1 MTRIGVLTSGGDAP
15 GMNADIRAVVRAG
28 ITAGAEV
35 FGVLD
40 GCQGAVDGGDRIR
53 TLTWDDVAGIAAA
66 PGTVLGTSRCRT
78 FRDHDGRRD
87 AVASLVRAGIDRL
100 VVLGGD
106 GSLTGADLL
115 ATEWPDHLEQLVAH
129 GVLTADDA
137 TAHPALAVA
146 GIGGSIDNDLVGT
159 DHTPGFGSAA
169 KFIATTMAEVA
180 RDSDVYDLTSVTFVE
195 IMGRDAGWL
204 AGSACLAGTSESP
217 CPDLVLLPEA
227 PVTEDQLIER
237 LSTLLGE
244 KNTVVVAVSE
254 GLRRPDGTLMCE
266 QWERAADGTRLDAFG
281 HVASLSG
288 TSRYLASVVRSELG
302 CKTRAV
308 ELSTLQR
315 CASHIASAT
324 DLDEA
329 FRQGGAG
336 VLAASDG
343 RTGVM
348 CALERMTNHPYVV
361 ESVLADVHE
370 VANQARPVPRDWIA
384 EDGMSVTSRFEDY
397 ARPLI
402 GGEVSQVYIDGIP
415 RHIESL

>member
-159 DHTPGFGSAA
+159 DMTIGADSALQRIVEA
-169 KFIATTMAEVA
+169 VDAIASTAAFKDRNFVIEV
-180 RDSDVYDLTSVTFVE
+180 
-195 IMGRDAGWL
+195 MGRHCGYLALMSAIAGGADYVMVPEQLLPADWRSHL
-204 AGSACLAGTSESP
+204 AGVLRHARAAGRRTS
-217 CPDLVLLPEA
+217 
-227 PVTEDQLIER
+227 I
-237 LSTLLGE
+237 
-244 KNTVVVAVSE
+244 VVVAE
-254 GLRRPDGTLMCE
+254 GAVT
-266 QWERAADGTRLDAFG
+266 ADGTPVTSDETMALRRRRRPRPDPDAAASASCTA
-281 HVASLSG
+281 VASLP
-288 TSRYLASVVRSELG
+288 A
-302 CKTRAV
+302 
-308 ELSTLQR
+308 
-315 CASHIASAT
+315 
-324 DLDEA
+324 
-329 FRQGGAG
+329 
-336 VLAASDG
+336 
-343 RTGVM
+343 
-348 CALERMTNHPYVV
+348 
-361 ESVLADVHE
+361 
-370 VANQARPVPRDWIA
+370 
-384 EDGMSVTSRFEDY
+384 
-397 ARPLI
+397 
-402 GGEVSQVYIDGIP
+402 
-415 RHIESL
+415 

>member
-40 GCQGAVDGGDRIR
+40 GWQGAVDGGDRIR

-66 PGTVLGTSRCRT
+66 AGTVLGTSRCRT

-159 DHTPGFGSAA
+159 DMTIGADSALQRIVEAVDAIASTAAFKDRNFVIEVMGRHCGYLALMSAIAGGADYVMVPEQPAAGRLAQSPRRRPAPRPRRRTPHLHRGRRRRRRHRRRHPGDLRRDHGPASQAPPATRSGRRRVGVLHCGGVAPGMNSAA
-169 KFIATTMAEVA
+169 QAFVRLGLDRGYEVVGVRGGFPGLIAGDVVA
-180 RDSDVYDLTSVTFVE
+180 LGWPDIEGWVRDSGSHLGTRRTVPTADDLTALASAIESQHLDALVVTASN
-195 IMGRDAGWL
+195 GR
-204 AGSACLAGTSESP
+204 
-217 CPDLVLLPEA
+217 
-227 PVTEDQLIER
+227 
-237 LSTLLGE
+237 
-244 KNTVVVAVSE
+244 
-254 GLRRPDGTLMCE
+254 RRP
-266 QWERAADGTRLDAFG
+266 
-281 HVASLSG
+281 
-288 TSRYLASVVRSELG
+288 SRGRS
-302 CKTRAV
+302 
-308 ELSTLQR
+308 S
-315 CASHIASAT
+315 
-324 DLDEA
+324 
-329 FRQGGAG
+329 
-336 VLAASDG
+336 
-343 RTGVM
+343 
-348 CALERMTNHPYVV
+348 
-361 ESVLADVHE
+361 
-370 VANQARPVPRDWIA
+370 
-384 EDGMSVTSRFEDY
+384 
-397 ARPLI
+397 
-402 GGEVSQVYIDGIP
+402 
-415 RHIESL
+415 

>member
-1 MTRIGVLTSGGDAP
+1 MAHGNKVLVGQSGGPTAAINASLAGVFSTASSLGLDVIGMRYGIQGLLDGRTVRLSHYLSRPLDAKFLRMTPASWLGSCRYKLPDVEQDDAP
-15 GMNADIRAVVRAG
+15 YRQLMDI
-28 ITAGAEV
+28 
-35 FGVLD
+35 FGELGVGSVLYI
-40 GCQGAVDGGDRIR
+40 GGNDSMDTIHK
-53 TLTWDDVAGIAAA
+53 LSLYG
-66 PGTVLGTSRCRT
+66 
-78 FRDHDGRRD
+78 D
-87 AVASLVRAGIDRL
+87 AV
-100 VVLGGD
+100 
-106 GSLTGADLL
+106 GS
-115 ATEWPDHLEQLVAH
+115 PIRFV
-129 GVLTADDA
+129 GVPKT
-137 TAHPALAVA
+137 
-146 GIGGSIDNDLVGT
+146 IDNDLVGT

-180 RDSDVYDLTSVTFVE
+180 RDSDVYDLKSVTFVE

-237 LSTLLGE
+237 LSMLLGE

-266 QWERAADGTRLDAFG
+266 QWERAADGSRLDAFG
-281 HVASLSG
+281 HVASLSD

-370 VANQARPVPRDWIA
+370 VANKARPVPRDWIA